1 MQNLVRGIV
10 RILLLAVS
18 ACGGGHQADRSV
30 FVAEIP
36 SVQSADGD
44 VAFDPATGVFTVSSA
59 AANQNVLYGLDASV
73 PSLPEYRAFLDFPL
87 DGSSGGGVVPPRAR
101 VLSGTLEIFIQSTD
115 FASTIPSLLEL
126 VPYPTTGPRDTDF
139 DSLAISALAVN
150 VFASD
155 AGLFVDVDVGPLV
168 VDALRQGLVDLNL
181 RLGLDPS
188 ANQGLVQIADGP
200 ASEAPVL
207 VVEYD

>member
-1 MQNLVRGIV
+1 MKNLARGIV
-10 RILLLAVS
+10 GILLLTVP
-18 ACGGGHQADRSV
+18 ACGGDHHHHV

-44 VAFDPATGVFTVSSA
+44 VAFDSASGVFTVSSG
-59 AANQNVLYGLDASV
+59 AANQNVLYGLDANV

-101 VLSGTLEIFIQSTD
+101 ILSSTLEIFIQRTD
-115 FASTIPSLLEL
+115 FASIIPSLLEL
-126 VPYPTTGPRDTDF
+126 VPYPTTGPRNTDY

-155 AGLFVDVDVGPLV
+155 AGQFLDVDVGPLV
-168 VDALRQGLVDLNL
+168 VDALGQGLVDLQL

-188 ANQGLVQIADGP
+188 ANQGLVQIADG
-200 ASEAPVL
+200 ALSEAPVL
-207 VVEYD
+207 IVEYD